1 MLGIT
6 QDVLMDEQVVM
17 KTAPESEWKEMEDT
31 ILNMSVTL
39 NEKDKLLERYIL
51 RINEIGKQL
60 DAMDMIDI
68 RLTEAK
74 DMIREIVD
82 GVCITE
88 HGTLDEDIVF
98 RLTTF
103 LQEIKDEELR
113 KANEGKV

>member
-1 MLGIT
+1 
-6 QDVLMDEQVVM
+6 MDEQVVM

-31 ILNMSVTL
+31 ILNMSITL
-39 NEKDKLLERYIL
+39 NEKDKLLERYVL

-60 DAMDMIDI
+60 DAMDMVDI

-82 GVCITE
+82 GISV
-88 HGTLDEDIVF
+88 DEDGVIDEDLMF

>member
-1 MLGIT
+1 
-6 QDVLMDEQVVM
+6 MDEQVVM

-31 ILNMSVTL
+31 ILEMSHTL
-39 NEKDKLLERYIL
+39 NAKDEILGKYIA

-60 DAMDMIDI
+60 DAMDMVDI

-82 GVCITE
+82 GICINE
-88 HGTLDEDIVF
+88 DGSLDEDILY
-98 RLTTF
+98 RLKTF